1 MTTEEKQRQLAAE
14 ESWRSLFDRFVR
26 TRPGADTMMS
36 WLESTDFF
44 VAPASTRF
52 HGDYPGG
59 LAAHSVAVTEALVDL
74 IGAFDDDTD
83 GISIQSAVLVALLHD
98 ACKAD
103 YYHETTRRAKDAEGK
118 WQDVRAYSV
127 RQDRLPLGHGEKSL
141 YIIRSCMDLTDEE
154 ACAIRWHMGAYCD
167 QQQYSEMGVAMDRYP
182 LALLLHEA
190 DMIATH
196 MWGK

>member
-1 MTTEEKQRQLAAE
+1 MTNEEKQRQEAAE
-14 ESWRSLFDRFVR
+14 KAWRDLFEEYVSQR
-26 TRPGADTMMS
+26 TGADTMLA

-44 VAPASTRF
+44 VAPASTRY
-52 HGDYPGG
+52 HGACPGG
-59 LAAHSVAVTEALVDL
+59 LAEHSVAVTQALVTL
-74 IGAFDDDTD
+74 LSAFMDVDVP
-83 GISIQSAVLVALLHD
+83 IESAVMVALLHD
-98 ACKAD
+98 VCKAD
-103 YYHETTRRAKDAEGK
+103 YYHETTRRAKDADGK
-118 WQDVRAYSV
+118 WKDVRAYSV

-141 YIIRSCMDLTDEE
+141 YIVRSCMDLTDEE